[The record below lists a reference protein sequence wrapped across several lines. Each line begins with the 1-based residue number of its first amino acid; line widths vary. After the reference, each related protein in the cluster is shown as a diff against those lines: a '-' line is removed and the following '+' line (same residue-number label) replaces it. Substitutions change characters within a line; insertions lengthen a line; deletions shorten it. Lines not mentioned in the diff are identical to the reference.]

1 MIIHID
7 GLTGSGKTA
16 LGKQISSQLKIDV
29 IDIDDIHTI
38 NAQNLLSKYDFDINQ
53 IDIVKYQTYIEFNN
67 ELLKNFMDELL
78 KINQVDLNKKLE
90 NYKDNNNIIITGN
103 LENIVINADKGYYI
117 KIDSEVHYKQHNI
130 KIIEEIYKN
139 YDEIKKILNSDI
151 SLYNKRIIIAIKY
164 NISPSILPNY
174 DKWIKYNECSESN
187 AFKSG
192 YTYASQKEI
201 LIEIKELLKNN
212 I

>member
-7 GLTGSGKTA
+7 GLTGSGKTT
-16 LGKQISSQLKIDV
+16 LGKKISSQLNVDV

-38 NAQNLLSKYDFDINQ
+38 NAVNLLSKYDFDINQ
-53 IDIVKYQTYIEFNN
+53 IDVVKCQTYIEFNN
-67 ELLKNFMDELL
+67 ELLKKFMDELL
-78 KINQVDLNKKLE
+78 KINQVDFNKKLE
-90 NYKDNNNIIITGN
+90 NYKDSNIIITGN

-117 KIDSEVHYKQHNI
+117 KIDNEIHYKQYNI

-151 SLYNKRIIIAIKY
+151 SLYKKRIIIAIKY
-164 NISPSILPNY
+164 NVPPSLIPNY
-174 DKWIKYNECSESN
+174 EKWIKYNECSVSN
-187 AFKSG
+187 AYKCEYK
-192 YTYASQKEI
+192 YTSQHEI
-201 LIEIKELLKNN
+201 FSEIEQLLKIKN

>member
-7 GLTGSGKTA
+7 GLTGSGKTV
-16 LGKQISSQLKIDV
+16 LGKKISRELNHDV
-29 IDIDDIHTI
+29 IDVDDIHTI
-38 NAQNLLSKYDFDINQ
+38 NAHNLLSKYNFDINQ
-53 IDIVKYQTYIEFNN
+53 IDIVKCQTYIEFNN
-67 ELLKNFMDELL
+67 ELLKNYMDELL
-78 KINQVDLNKKLE
+78 KINQADFNKELE
-90 NYKDNNNIIITGN
+90 NYKDNNIIITGN

-117 KIDSEVHYKQHNI
+117 KIDKDLHYKQYNI

-164 NISPSILPNY
+164 NVPPSLIPNY
-174 DKWIKYNECSESN
+174 EKWIKFTECSASN
-187 AFKSG
+187 AYKSG
-192 YTYASQKEI
+192 YKYASQNEI
-201 LIEIKELLKNN
+201 FSEVTELLK